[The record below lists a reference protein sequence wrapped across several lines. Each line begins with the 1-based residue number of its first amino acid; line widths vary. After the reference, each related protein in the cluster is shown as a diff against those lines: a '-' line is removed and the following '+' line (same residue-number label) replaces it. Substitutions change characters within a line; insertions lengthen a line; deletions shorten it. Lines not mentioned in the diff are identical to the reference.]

1 MAFRTKATVAFAALA
16 LALGSGG
23 AAMAQGTGNNAPMAP
38 VPHHKVT
45 PHHYMAH
52 PCTVPEPSVTDQ
64 LNAQSLMAAQ
74 KGQAFNPP
82 APGQDYNAKAG
93 QKM

>member
-1 MAFRTKATVAFAALA
+1 M
-16 LALGSGG
+16 
-23 AAMAQGTGNNAPMAP
+23 
-38 VPHHKVT
+38 
-45 PHHYMAH
+45 
-52 PCTVPEPSVTDQ
+52 TDR

-93 QKM
+93 QKGTVE

>member
-1 MAFRTKATVAFAALA
+1 MHPWRRCRTTKSRRTTIWRTRV
-16 LALGSGG
+16 
-23 AAMAQGTGNNAPMAP
+23 Q
-38 VPHHKVT
+38 
-45 PHHYMAH
+45 
-52 PCTVPEPSVTDQ
+52 VPEPSVTDQ